1 MDKMTEHYGGLQQKH
16 IQIVQKLLQAEVKTH
31 EVDNMSIVEALKDI
45 KGRDSLASLQGIS
58 A

>member
-1 MDKMTEHYGGLQQKH
+1 MTEHYGGLQQKH

-31 EVDNMSIVEALKDI
+31 EVDNMSIVEAMKDI